1 MMNTFTGENINIEY
15 KTEQVHPDSL
25 AREMTA
31 FSNTYGGT
39 LYVGIHD
46 DGSIAGLT
54 LERKWDEWVA
64 NIARNNINPSISPN
78 IEFETI
84 ENKKILKIIVEKG
97 KNKPYQTLNDGKYW
111 IRVASTVRQATQN
124 ELSRLFQMAGL
135 VHFDISP
142 VENSSIKDLSVTK
155 LASYLKKAYGL
166 IWENEDTLPLLKN
179 TSILNELDG
188 DLCATIGGLLLFSD
202 FPERYVPHAVISIAV
217 IHGTTITDP
226 VIQKKEITGSLPDQ
240 IDITVSFLQVFTPEP
255 LIVTNKAQ
263 REDTIAI
270 PIKVLREAVVNAVC
284 HRDYSIHN
292 KKIHIYIYKNRIEI
306 QSPGRIANTLT
317 LNMIKAGNSAPRN
330 IFLVKLL
337 DNLHYIDGL
346 GRGIP
351 IIIQQMKDRVQF
363 KEDGEL
369 FTVILYF

>member
-1 MMNTFTGENINIEY
+1 VEKLAGENISIEY

-39 LYVGIHD
+39 IYVGVND
-46 DGSIAGLT
+46 DGSVSGLT
-54 LERKWDEWVA
+54 LERKWDEWAA
-64 NIARNNINPSISPN
+64 NIARNNINPSISPL
-78 IEFETI
+78 IEFESI
-84 ENKKILKIIVEKG
+84 DNKEILKITVSKG
-97 KNKPYQTLNDGKYW
+97 RHKPYQTLNDGKYW
-111 IRVASTVRQATQN
+111 IRVGSTVRQATQQ

-142 VENSSIKDLSVTK
+142 VENSSIKDLSTVK
-155 LASYLKKAYGL
+155 LASYFNKSYGI
-166 IWENEDTLPLLKN
+166 IWEEEEILPLLKN
-179 TSILNELDG
+179 TSILNEIDNT
-188 DLCATIGGLLLFSD
+188 LCASVGGLLLFSE
-202 FPERYVPHAVISIAV
+202 FPERFLPHAVISIAV
-217 IHGTTITDP
+217 INGITITDP

-240 IDITVSFLQVFTPEP
+240 IDTAVSFLQLFSPEP
-255 LIVTNKAQ
+255 LIVKDKAQ
-263 REDTIAI
+263 REETTAVS
-270 PIKVLREAVVNAVC
+270 IKVLREAVVNAVC
-284 HRDYSIHN
+284 HRDYSILN
-292 KKIHIYIYKNRIEI
+292 RKIHIFIYKNRIEI

-330 IFLVKLL
+330 IFLLKLL

-351 IIIQQMKDRVQF
+351 LIIKEMKDRVIF

-369 FTVILYF
+369 FTVVLYF